1 MTETPP
7 PLISVVIC
15 TYNRADLL
23 PGALGSLLQQSLD
36 QSLFEIIV
44 VDNNSTDSTPDVVA
58 QYLSYPHI
66 RYIHEVSQGLAH
78 ARNRG
83 YKEASGRYVAYL
95 DDDARADPEWLKS
108 ILNVFNNTV
117 PEPFAVGGPIYPFY
131 LSQKPEWFKDDYE
144 IRSWGDKPRFLVPK
158 ESFSGSNMIFTKI
171 ILEQSGGFN
180 IHVGVNGAT
189 LSVGEET
196 SLFLK
201 LWESYDGQDI
211 FYYSPGIK
219 IFHYAPPEKMN
230 TTYALKRSF
239 AWGQSA
245 MHVLGAEPF
254 NRRKR
259 LKLICSEGMS
269 VAYLTLNAIVKFP
282 EYNYYQNWIFEC
294 GAPIIGKIG
303 IILDLLGLHI
313 SVKQYI
319 LNKSTLLKPSCRG
332 SVTPEEKDL

>member
-131 LSQKPEWFKDDYE
+131 LSQKPEWFKDEYE

-158 ESFSGSNMIFTKI
+158 ESFSGSNMIFTRP
-171 ILEQSGGFN
+171 ILEQFGGFN
-180 IHVGVNGAT
+180 THVGVNGTT

-201 LWESYDGQDI
+201 LWENSEERNI
-211 FYYSPGIK
+211 FYYSPEVK
-219 IFHYAPPEKMN
+219 ISHYSPLEKMDVR
-230 TTYALKRSF
+230 YALKRSF
-239 AWGQSA
+239 AGGQSA
-245 MHVLGAEPF
+245 VQMLETDPIS
-254 NRRKR
+254 RRER
-259 LKLICSEGMS
+259 VKLICSAGIS
-269 VAYLTLNAIVKFP
+269 VVYLTSKAIIKFP
-282 EYNYYQNWIFEC
+282 RYEHYQSWIFEC
-294 GAPIIGKIG
+294 GTLISEKIG
-303 IILDLLGLHI
+303 TLLELLGLHV
-313 SVKQYI
+313 SVKQYV
-319 LNKSTLLKPSCRG
+319 LNK
-332 SVTPEEKDL
+332 